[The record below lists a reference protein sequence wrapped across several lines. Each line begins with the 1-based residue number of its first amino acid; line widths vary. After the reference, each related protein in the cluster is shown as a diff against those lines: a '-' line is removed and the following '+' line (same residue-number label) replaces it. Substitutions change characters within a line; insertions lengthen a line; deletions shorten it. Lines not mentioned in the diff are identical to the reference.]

1 MININDKLIR
11 EDLPKIGVDAL
22 AVLLCITT
30 HFNRLKVAWPGVDR
44 LRAMTGLSKER
55 AYNAIRT
62 LQDNAYIER
71 WQENKDGKFG
81 RIKYRL
87 TTDYI
92 GVYMGVSS
100 FEMEELPLAGFP
112 EYGKPD
118 YGNADYGNT
127 ACLSINE
134 IELINEIKPI
144 SEREEKQAAPEI
156 ATPTNGQIKPNP
168 SPAAGRF
175 QKPTADEITGYLEDL
190 YIEPQWQ
197 PRFRALPGTTAE
209 EIHDYYEANG
219 WKVGRN
225 PMKDWRAACRNWLK
239 NNEKFN
245 RSNTNSNAKPTSTTK
260 KPLVSEETHRRVYAE
275 LLHELGVT
283 GGPAQ

>member
-1 MININDKLIR
+1 MQPNYFAILPATVRYAKIADRAKILFAEITALSGKQGYCFASNAWLAEQYECTPQAISKHLATLSDSGFVRIEIDKGAGNSRRIYPLIDIYSNGATINQ
-11 EDLPKIGVDAL
+11 EFTPYQPTVDSYQL
-22 AVLLCITT
+22 AVDTPINPRLIPYQPTVETYNSITNNT
-30 HFNRLKVAWPGVDR
+30 RLIENRIEGEAP
-44 LRAMTGLSKER
+44 KETMQ
-55 AYNAIRT
+55 AT
-62 LQDNAYIER
+62 KSFQ
-71 WQENKDGKFG
+71 KD
-81 RIKYRL
+81 
-87 TTDYI
+87 
-92 GVYMGVSS
+92 
-100 FEMEELPLAGFP
+100 
-112 EYGKPD
+112 
-118 YGNADYGNT
+118 
-127 ACLSINE
+127 
-134 IELINEIKPI
+134 
-144 SEREEKQAAPEI
+144 
-156 ATPTNGQIKPNP
+156 NP